1 MQVLHELNGLGLS
14 SSLVRRPFGR
24 RTMNDN
30 LQLRNYAT
38 FHPTCWDHRE
48 VAKALQFLGPQ
59 QTKLLGQLTELLNRY
74 HRWNKPAA
82 YYDLLCGEWLMHFS
96 HVVYAAY
103 LDVTRGAIVA
113 SRQSPIFGF
122 SDFYDYQNTVVGNSL
137 FSEQLRQHA
146 ARLLGAS
153 HHGSLNFAHQAVTFE
168 KPQASPRQRFK
179 SGIQRWGTS
188 ALRARNAPFL
198 FCHPYLKCSRLEWG
212 ATLMKWRHWA
222 RHDDLDYPI
231 EVTAAV
237 DGEWRRRASSEI
249 SATGYSDLVGALL
262 PLYIPALYLEAF
274 AAYRKK
280 ALDLG
285 VTRPRVIYTATGL
298 NGHSLF
304 KVLAADWQ
312 EEGARLIIR
321 QHGGGYGIDRM
332 HAIEEYETRVADR
345 FCTLGWKGDSPK
357 QLPLA
362 TPLPASRR
370 RRAKKSNQ
378 ILLTCVH
385 YPKQVY
391 RIHFQPM
398 PGTIETMIADTVAFV
413 RGIRGQADL
422 LVRPLPNDY
431 GWGTVELLR
440 QANPA
445 IRLDDMR
452 IPGPNSYI
460 RSALV
465 VHSYLG
471 TSWLETLVLNI
482 PTVCFYDP
490 HTYAFRD
497 AAQPFIDRLEAV
509 GLLHKDGAAAA
520 RFVSSIMSDPQA
532 WWQQPEVQEARLAF
546 VSNYANY
553 SANWAAEWES
563 EFKRWLD

>member
-1 MQVLHELNGLGLS
+1 
-14 SSLVRRPFGR
+14 
-24 RTMNDN
+24 MNDVVQSGVGAAFRPLRWDN
-30 LQLRNYAT
+30 RQVAGALQL
-38 FHPTCWDHRE
+38 
-48 VAKALQFLGPQ
+48 LGPL
-59 QTKLLGQLTELLNRY
+59 QTTFLEQLTELLNRY
-74 HRWNKPAA
+74 HRWNKPPA

-103 LDVTRGAIVA
+103 LDVTRGTAITP
-113 SRQSPIFGF
+113 QQTPIFGF
-122 SDFYDYQNTVVGNSL
+122 SDFYDYQWTTVRNPA
-137 FSEQLRQHA
+137 FSEQLRQHT

-153 HHGSLNFAHQAVTFE
+153 HQGNLNFARQAIIFAR
-168 KPQASPRQRFK
+168 PQASPRQRFK

-188 ALRARNAPFL
+188 VLRARNAPLL
-198 FCHPYLKCSRLEWG
+198 FCHPYLTCSRLEWG
-212 ATLMKWRHWA
+212 TTLMKWRRWA

-237 DGEWRRRASSEI
+237 DGGWRRRASSEMPVI
-249 SATGYSDLVGALL
+249 GYSDLVGALL
-262 PLYIPALYLEAF
+262 PLYIPALYLEGF

-285 VTRPRVIYTATGL
+285 ITRPKVIYTATGL

-312 EEGARLIIR
+312 ERGTRLIVR
-321 QHGGGYGIDRM
+321 QHGGGYGIDRV

-345 FCTLGWKGDSPK
+345 FCTLGWRGDSPK

-362 TPLPASRR
+362 TPLPVSRR
-370 RRAKKSNQ
+370 RRAKKNNQ

-391 RIHFQPM
+391 RVHFQPM

-445 IRLDDMR
+445 IRLDDLR
-452 IPGPNSYI
+452 TIGLNSYI

-471 TSWLETLVLNI
+471 TSWLETLALNI

-490 HTYAFRD
+490 RTYAFRD
-497 AAQPFIDRLEAV
+497 AVQPFIDKLETV
-509 GLLHKDGAAAA
+509 GVLHRDGAAAA
-520 RFVSSIMSDPQA
+520 QFVSSIMSDPQV
-532 WWQQPEVQEARLAF
+532 WWQKPEVQEARRVF
-546 VSNYANY
+546 IDNYANY
-553 SANWAAEWES
+553 SENWAAEWEA